1 MKSQK
6 VEVRRLLDEN
16 SFFPPIPSSMDSE
29 LDVLK
34 AEHRKVTFVSFLKTL
49 L

>member
-6 VEVRRLLDEN
+6 VEVRRLLNEN
-16 SFFPPIPSSMDSE
+16 SFLPPIPSSMDSD

-34 AEHRKVTFVSFLKTL
+34 AEYRKVSFVGF
-49 L
+49 

>member
-1 MKSQK
+1 MKRQK
-6 VEVRRLLDEN
+6 VEVRRLLNAN

-34 AEHRKVTFVSFLKTL
+34 AEHRSVLWAF
-49 L
+49 